1 MFAMKWAEAL
11 NDFDLLMVNYLQ
23 VEGGF
28 LQHHIQIGRL
38 KAISTVVFLVLREN
52 SNKDRL
58 RSFYVFF
65 LKTEACFL

>member
-1 MFAMKWAEAL
+1 MFAMKWAEVL

-28 LQHHIQIGRL
+28 YSIIQMGRL
-38 KAISTVVFLVLREN
+38 KAISTVVLSLLLLVLREN

-58 RSFYVFF
+58 RSPYVFS
-65 LKTEACFL
+65 